1 MGSEDFIHPT
11 ALVSPDATLGSGV
24 KVGPYTVIEAGTRIG
39 DGTRIEAF
47 VRIKPGVSVGCNCH
61 IFENVIL
68 GNAPQDHDFGGEVSY
83 VRIGDDVVLRE
94 GVTVNR
100 ATGEGRE
107 TVVGSGTLLME
118 GCHLGHNVRLGAHC
132 TITNKVGFSGHVE
145 VGDYVVVGGLTGFHQ
160 FVKVGSYAMVGGL
173 AKITRDVPPYSMVD
187 GHPARVYGLNVI
199 GLRRRGFNQ
208 EQRTK
213 IKNIYRLLYDRH
225 MRRSEALSAV
235 ESRYGND
242 EHGAVIVAFLRS
254 LKRGLTPWMG
264 RDGHRTGEE
273 AE

>member
-1 MGSEDFIHPT
+1 MGLEDFIHPT

-83 VRIGDDVVLRE
+83 VRIGDGVVLRE

-187 GHPARVYGLNVI
+187 GHTRLWPERHRPAQARFQPGAADEDQEHLPVA
-199 GLRRRGFNQ
+199 LRPAHAAFGGALGRREPVRERRTRCCDRCVSPFPQTRAHPVDGQGRPPNGRRGG
-208 EQRTK
+208 
-213 IKNIYRLLYDRH
+213 I
-225 MRRSEALSAV
+225 A
-235 ESRYGND
+235 
-242 EHGAVIVAFLRS
+242 
-254 LKRGLTPWMG
+254 
-264 RDGHRTGEE
+264 
-273 AE
+273 